1 MTALQKATQLHHVT
15 ITKFNTLVISH
26 GDTTV
31 VYKRSIENGRD
42 QAGMIE
48 NEKNNNMMKQT
59 GLLSYQYHLPSSS
72 ALGKMC

>member
-1 MTALQKATQLHHVT
+1 MTALQKATRLHHVT
-15 ITKFNTLVISH
+15 ITQFNTLVISH

-59 GLLSYQYHLPSSS
+59 GLLSYQYHFPSSS